1 MTVRAY
7 TCQQCG
13 YLFKAD
19 SAIFS
24 SKSDLMC
31 PACGSIDLLMDLDV
45 PSPSSTVRMAT
56 EAAKTADRRFT
67 PKAG

>member
-19 SAIFS
+19 SVIFS

-31 PACGSIDLLMDLDV
+31 PACGSIDLLMDFDV
-45 PSPSSTVRMAT
+45 PSPSTIRTAAD
-56 EAAKTADRRFT
+56 AAKTTDRRFT